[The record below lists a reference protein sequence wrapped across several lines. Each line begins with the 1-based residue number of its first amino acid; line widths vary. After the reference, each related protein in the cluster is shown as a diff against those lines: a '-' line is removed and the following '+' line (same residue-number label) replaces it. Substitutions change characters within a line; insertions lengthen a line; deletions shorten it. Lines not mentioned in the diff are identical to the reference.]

1 MQVPYQ
7 SVETSRNQK
16 LHLIIFIALELIFGI
31 LIIVSLSVTWFNY
44 CLWEFG
50 VVDVEFIDGDQK
62 GFYSPDTIDEM
73 QDDTCDD
80 DNIKNYLDAM
90 CDEFCDNVDQIRSA
104 SDAMI
109 TFATFTLVV
118 MLATIVVYGLR
129 IFTERVK
136 FKFVP
141 FISVIQCPIYLF
153 GMILYGGIGK
163 FTNFDDEDCYSNY
176 DCDDY
181 TVKAGL
187 GLAIFIVIALVP
199 INLYGFFFT
208 RKAFLDS

>member
-1 MQVPYQ
+1 MQAPYQ
-7 SVETSRNQK
+7 SVESTRNQK
-16 LHLIIFIALELIFGI
+16 LHLILFIVLELIFGI

-50 VVDVEFIDGDQK
+50 VVNVEFLDDD
-62 GFYSPDTIDEM
+62 YSGLHNPDTIEEI

-80 DNIKNYLDAM
+80 DYDESALDSI
-90 CDEFCDNVDQIRSA
+90 CEDFCDNVDQIKSA

-109 TFATFTLVV
+109 TLATFTLVV
-118 MLATIVVYGLR
+118 IAATILVYGVRL
-129 IFTERVK
+129 FTERVK

-141 FISVIQCPIYLF
+141 FISISQFFFYLL
-153 GMILYGGIGK
+153 GMILYGAIGK
-163 FTNFDDEDCYSNY
+163 FTEFEDEDCPSYY

-181 TVKAGL
+181 EVKAGL
-187 GLAIFIVIALVP
+187 GLAIFIVIALLP

-208 RKAFLDS
+208 RKAFLN